1 MRKRVKT
8 VLVGDPIGDM
18 LTRIRNANERYHPE
32 VRMPSSR
39 LKEEIARILKEEGF
53 IQDYRVEQ
61 EGAKRDNGEVRV
73 ARKGDEKPYKA
84 RHGLYRSLIHN
95 MVQGVVKPYEKRL
108 QLVGLGYRAR
118 LEGRTLVLEVGY
130 SHPVRYPLPEG
141 VKVRVEGDT
150 VVVEGPLVG
159 EVAAQIR
166 RIRKPE
172 PYKGTGIRYADEQL
186 IRKVGKLAGAK

>member
-1 MRKRVKT
+1 MSRVGRKPIPIPEGVK
-8 VLVGDPIGDM
+8 V
-18 LTRIRNANERYHPE
+18 
-32 VRMPSSR
+32 
-39 LKEEIARILKEEGF
+39 
-53 IQDYRVEQ
+53 RVEGDTVVV
-61 EGAKRDNGEVRV
+61 EGPQGRLTQRFEPEYVDVIVDNGEVRV

-141 VKVRVEGDT
+141 VQAEVNDVRTSSWSARWPPRSAASASRSPTRARASATRTSSSSARSGSWPGLNNVQ
-150 VVVEGPLVG
+150 VG
-159 EVAAQIR
+159 R
-166 RIRKPE
+166 GSR
-172 PYKGTGIRYADEQL
+172 
-186 IRKVGKLAGAK
+186 

>member
-1 MRKRVKT
+1 MSRVGRKPIPIPEGVKVSVEGDT
-8 VLVGDPIGDM
+8 VVVEGPQGR
-18 LTRIRNANERYHPE
+18 LTQRFEPE
-32 VRMPSSR
+32 YVDVVVDD
-39 LKEEIARILKEEGF
+39 G
-53 IQDYRVEQ
+53 V
-61 EGAKRDNGEVRV
+61 VRV
-73 ARKGDEKPYKA
+73 QRKGDEKPYRA

-141 VKVRVEGDT
+141 VQAEVNDVRAGGVEAEIVLRSPDKQ
-150 VVVEGPLVG
+150 LVG